1 MSAPLQKWLSTT
13 RDCGKFCTAKSG
25 LGVFAFGSLIAIFC
39 MAGMPSQA
47 YAAKAKPNKAVKS
60 APIRTAKAA
69 PARARVAQSSSAR
82 GLAHEWEPGNELKTY
97 KKNYLLLYAY
107 SSHPN
112 NLPTSPN
119 PLGQVLTPYAL
130 DNRDMKFQ
138 ISLKHDIADFQEYG
152 SLWLAYT
159 QLVLWQYYN
168 RSNSQPIREI
178 YYEPEFIYSLRPSD
192 FSLLNLGFVHQS
204 NGEPNPR
211 SRSWNRVYIQP
222 GLEIGDEGWRL
233 VLLARWWQRLRESAL
248 VDDNADIVNFL
259 GYREFEL
266 RYIEDENWEISVIS
280 RIHST
285 QLDIAAPWSSWLAL
299 DEAYEHNINV
309 HLHYFNGFGESL
321 LDYNQS
327 HVTWGV
333 GVSFPFDN

>member
-1 MSAPLQKWLSTT
+1 MSATLQNWLLTT
-13 RDCGKFCTAKSG
+13 RGGGKLYAAKPRLG
-25 LGVFAFGSLIAIFC
+25 LLALGIMLAIFFA
-39 MAGMPSQA
+39 AGMPSQA
-47 YAAKAKPNKAVKS
+47 YAAKAKSSKAFKS
-60 APIRTAKAA
+60 AS
-69 PARARVAQSSSAR
+69 ARARVVQSSSAR
-82 GLAHEWEPGNELKTY
+82 GLAREWEPANELKSY

-107 SSHPN
+107 SSQPN

-119 PLGQVLTPYAL
+119 PLAQVLTPYAL
-130 DNRDMKFQ
+130 DNRDIKFQ
-138 ISLKHDIADFQEYG
+138 ISLKHDIADFQEFG
-152 SLWLAYT
+152 SLWLGYT

-168 RSNSQPIREI
+168 RSRSQPIRETI
-178 YYEPEFIYSLRPSD
+178 YEPELIYSLRPSD
-192 FSLLNLGFVHQS
+192 FSILNFGAVHQS
-204 NGEPNPR
+204 NGESNPR
-211 SRSWNRVYIQP
+211 SRSWNRAYIQP
-222 GLEIGDEGWRL
+222 GLEIGDDGWRM
-233 VLLARWWQRLRESAL
+233 VLLARWWQRIKEPAL
-248 VDDNADIVNFL
+248 ADDNSDIVNFL

-285 QLDIAAPWSSWLAL
+285 QLDIAAPWSSWLLL
-299 DEAYEHNINV
+299 DESYEHNINV